1 MEPPL
6 LPFAKR
12 QGENNVYKII
22 KKRNFLEWEYEWVG
36 KRVIDVIWHFDSH
49 SPFLSRLNARDN
61 ICLLLNT
68 RLPV

>member
-22 KKRNFLEWEYEWVG
+22 KNETFWNENMNESAKE
-36 KRVIDVIWHFDSH
+36 
-49 SPFLSRLNARDN
+49 
-61 ICLLLNT
+61 
-68 RLPV
+68 